1 MLGLLG
7 VLNCFSFIL
16 KFKPSNRSKR
26 TQKKERKEDH
36 EIIMRKREKKILH
49 TLNNIHLK
57 EKKEE
62 VAIDSTF
69 NTTVR
74 KDKQEGENKL
84 ESENISF

>member
-1 MLGLLG
+1 
-7 VLNCFSFIL
+7 
-16 KFKPSNRSKR
+16 
-26 TQKKERKEDH
+26 
-36 EIIMRKREKKILH
+36 MRKREKKKILH

-62 VAIDSTF
+62 VAIDSTS